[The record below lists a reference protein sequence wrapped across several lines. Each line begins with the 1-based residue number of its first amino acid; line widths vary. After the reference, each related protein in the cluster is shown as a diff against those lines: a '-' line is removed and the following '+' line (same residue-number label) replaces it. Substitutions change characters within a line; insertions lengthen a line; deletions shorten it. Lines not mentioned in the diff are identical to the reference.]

1 MTKEKCIKC
10 GKNLELSYGPFYGY
24 KNDTKVEF
32 VVLPRYTCFSCN
44 KLYMDRKIAVLANEI
59 IKKIDSIKE
68 KVVVNNKYEFA
79 VSYSDKSYD
88 VVVEILKIDNNEI
101 LVAIEIN
108 DDDFYFI
115 NYINKLN
122 IIKMTR
128 IGK

>member
-1 MTKEKCIKC
+1 
-10 GKNLELSYGPFYGY
+10 
-24 KNDTKVEF
+24 
-32 VVLPRYTCFSCN
+32 
-44 KLYMDRKIAVLANEI
+44 MDRKIAVLANEI